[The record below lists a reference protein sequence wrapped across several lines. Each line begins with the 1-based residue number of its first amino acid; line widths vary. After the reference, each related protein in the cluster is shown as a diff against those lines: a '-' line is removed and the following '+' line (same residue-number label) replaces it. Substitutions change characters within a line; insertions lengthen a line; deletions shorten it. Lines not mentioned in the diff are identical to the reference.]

1 MMTMSTATVSMTAV
15 TPKAKLGTTNEE
27 EGETGG
33 RDGMGVGAGAGAGAD
48 TGVGDEDAATNPGG
62 TGTMGKAFLFV
73 AEMDHDQDL
82 LGNTYS
88 VSGMASSGY
97 PASYGLVVSSYGS

>member
-1 MMTMSTATVSMTAV
+1 MSTATDSMTAV

-33 RDGMGVGAGAGAGAD
+33 RDGMGVGAGAVVGAETGAAD
-48 TGVGDEDAATNPGG
+48 GDAATNPGG
-62 TGTMGKAFLFV
+62 TGTMGKAKAFLFV

-82 LGNTYS
+82 LGNTYR
-88 VSGMASSGY
+88 VSGVASLGY